1 MTSKQRKD
9 KKHADALFALNNP
22 AFGPEKPVPMKTVKN
37 LMSGLEIQIAV
48 DTPLCCDP
56 SSETYWSM

>member
-1 MTSKQRKD
+1 MTAQQRKD
-9 KKHADALFALNNP
+9 KKHQDALFALNNP
-22 AFGPEKPVPMKTVKN
+22 AFGPEVSVPMKTVKN
-37 LMSGLEIQIAV
+37 LMSGKEIQIAV